1 MCRLGVSQVAAA
13 GVDARYHLEAWLI
26 DTERAG
32 SNLNLD
38 FVLADIA
45 AAIAGLRAEGR
56 RVLVHCVAA
65 QQRTPSAALAYTRR
79 LGVPTDEAV
88 AAVKRAVP
96 GARGSGRIW
105 DAARKVPRER
115 LG

>member
-1 MCRLGVSQVAAA
+1 
-13 GVDARYHLEAWLI
+13 
-26 DTERAG
+26 
-32 SNLNLD
+32 
-38 FVLADIA
+38 
-45 AAIAGLRAEGR
+45 
-56 RVLVHCVAA
+56 
-65 QQRTPSAALAYTRR
+65 
-79 LGVPTDEAV
+79 V